1 MEEFFS
7 IINPTVQYII
17 DNLQFII
24 LTLILFCNKNTRYFG
39 MTMAIG
45 FICWGFQTW
54 IAVVCCILAILF
66 GGISVIQLS
75 YDKDD
80 KNNR

>member
-17 DNLQFII
+17 DNLHFII

-54 IAVVCCILAILF
+54 IAVVCYILAILF
-66 GGISVIQLS
+66 GGIKIS
-75 YDKDD
+75 YKTYKDNKKD
-80 KNNR
+80 E

>member
-17 DNLQFII
+17 DNLNFII

-45 FICWGFQTW
+45 FIWR
-54 IAVVCCILAILF
+54 
-66 GGISVIQLS
+66 
-75 YDKDD
+75 
-80 KNNR
+80 N